1 MYNKNEKQLRFFLL
15 RLKHLM
21 PQTFSSERF
30 LENKIR
36 IISFNAITYL
46 LTITYYYFFGVKCKK
61 KRRRRLT

>member
-1 MYNKNEKQLRFFLL
+1 MINQSQIIKYCLTGKKLYNKNEKQLRFFLL

-36 IISFNAITYL
+36 IIIPITFL
-46 LTITYYYFFGVKCKK
+46 A
-61 KRRRRLT
+61 